1 MTCFWDGIINQLRP
15 EDYARIG
22 FNPPANAHELVILL
36 KHFNRKTPC
45 VRWNDTTLTAK
56 QMEENLEHINSFN
69 SNSIHNGYDCSICD
83 PFLLLVT
90 DLFEV
95 EVRHRYL
102 GVHMM
107 KYQPCINVKTRRVIR
122 FTSDS
127 GHFMAE

>member
-15 EDYARIG
+15 EDYAKVG
-22 FNPPANAHELVILL
+22 FNPPANAHELVVLL

-45 VRWNDTTLTAK
+45 VRWNGTTLTPK
-56 QMEENLEHINSFN
+56 QLEENLEHIRDFN
-69 SNSIHNGYDCSICD
+69 INSIHNGYDCSICD

-90 DLFEV
+90 DLFEI
-95 EVRHRYL
+95 EIHHRYL

-107 KYQPCINVKTRRVIR
+107 IYQPCVNVEIGRVIK

-127 GHFMAE
+127 GHFMSE